1 MYEELNET
9 IKRAILGNSL
19 DCEKLLKELYPL
31 IITSIKRY
39 YNKSTEFEDLIQEGR
54 VLILECIKTYDEAK
68 GTYFLGYVKTM
79 LRYHYL
85 DKHKQ
90 KNMISL
96 NDKVGNEE
104 EDEEFIDLLISNVED
119 TLDVLVRLEENDRLS
134 QALNS
139 LTLRQKEIV
148 VDFYYE
154 GISIEEIGR
163 KYGIAYRT
171 VVNTKTNALNKLKI
185 ILEDRYGDNEK
196 NN

>member
-31 IITSIKRY
+31 IIRSIKRY

-54 VLILECIKTYDEAK
+54 VLILECIKTYDESK

-119 TLDVLVRLEENDRLS
+119 TLDVLVRLEENDRLA

-185 ILEDRYGDNEK
+185 ILED
-196 NN
+196 